1 MRMCFNWKVI
11 ASLAALCLGIYVVAP
26 GLIASALPVLLVLV
40 CPLSMLLMGGMMGGM
55 GTGRTADVV
64 ADTEPVPSRDRQL
77 AELRALA
84 WSSGA
89 ASGARPGDRPSGS
102 HRYGGSAPCFSGD
115 DRRCRG
121 PGLVLTR

>member
-77 AELRALA
+77 AELRARLRGLA
-84 WSSGA
+84 EQQA
-89 ASGARPGDRPSGS
+89 ALAREIAQVEATGTA
-102 HRYGGSAPCFSGD
+102 AP
-115 DRRCRG
+115 RRASRETTDVVAG
-121 PGLVLTR
+121 PVLS